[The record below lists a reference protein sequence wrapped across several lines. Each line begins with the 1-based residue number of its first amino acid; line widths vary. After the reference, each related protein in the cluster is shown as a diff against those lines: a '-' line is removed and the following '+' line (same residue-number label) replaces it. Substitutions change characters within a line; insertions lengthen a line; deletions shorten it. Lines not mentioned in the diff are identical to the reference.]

1 MFAVRRGLSPGG
13 CAVAD
18 GREKEKEPCH
28 VPVMARE
35 VVAWLQPQRGR
46 RYLDA
51 TCGGGALGAA
61 ILGASDSV
69 HLLAIDWDA
78 DALARAT
85 RRLAPFAGRFCCVK
99 GSFSQAKEIL
109 STHGWDRV
117 HGIVLD
123 LGLSSLQLDDP
134 TRGFSFL
141 QDGPLDMR
149 MDREKGLTAADL
161 VNSASMRELARIIRE
176 YGEEKKATRI
186 AAAICRAR
194 RKGRIVGTLDL
205 ARVVA
210 GEVKRTGRLHP
221 ATRTFQA
228 LRIAVNDEL
237 GELQRFLEN
246 GYELLH
252 PAGRMVVISYHSLED
267 RLVKNAFRKWAKRCL
282 CPAGVPACCCGWS
295 AKVRVLTPR
304 PVRPEAE
311 EVAANPR
318 ARSARLRAVE
328 ALQTG
333 DREDA

>member
-1 MFAVRRGLSPGG
+1 
-13 CAVAD
+13 
-18 GREKEKEPCH
+18 
-28 VPVMARE
+28 MAGE
-35 VVAWLQPQRGR
+35 VVAWLRPQRGG

-51 TCGGGALGAA
+51 TCGVGALGAA

-69 HLLAIDWDA
+69 QLLAIDWDA

-109 STHGWDRV
+109 RAHGWDRV
-117 HGIVLD
+117 EGVVLD
-123 LGLSSLQLDDP
+123 LGVSSLQLGDP
-134 TRGFSFL
+134 SRGFSFL

-161 VNSASMRELARIIRE
+161 VNSASPRELARIIRE
-176 YGEEKKATRI
+176 YGEEKKAARI

-194 RKGRIVGTLDL
+194 RKGKIVGTLDL

-221 ATRTFQA
+221 ATKTFQA

-237 GELQRFLEN
+237 GELQRFLET

-267 RLVKNAFRKWAKRCL
+267 RLVKNAFRRWAKKCL
-282 CPAGVPACCCGWS
+282 CPVGVPTCRCGWN
-295 AKVRVLTPR
+295 AKAKVLTPR
-304 PVRPEAE
+304 PVRPKAE

-318 ARSARLRAVE
+318 ARSARLRVVE
-328 ALQTG
+328 ALEAG
-333 DREDA
+333 ERENG